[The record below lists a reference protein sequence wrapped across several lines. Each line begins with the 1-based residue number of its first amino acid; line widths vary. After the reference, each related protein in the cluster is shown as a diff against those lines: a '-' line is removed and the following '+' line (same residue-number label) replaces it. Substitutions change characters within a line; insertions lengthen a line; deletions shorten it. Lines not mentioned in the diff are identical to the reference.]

1 MPEPAAWRY
10 QKITKP
16 MFDLPTPHL
25 VLTGRILTMAG
36 EVIENGFA
44 WIGEV
49 KETIDDHSFLVR
61 DESNRDTIVSMF
73 DIRSVDM
80 AHVAQV

>member
-1 MPEPAAWRY
+1 MNDKVDY
-10 QKITKP
+10 NKKMIGQK
-16 MFDLPTPHL
+16 
-25 VLTGRILTMAG
+25 V
-36 EVIENGFA
+36 EVIENAFA

>member
-1 MPEPAAWRY
+1 MNDKVDY
-10 QKITKP
+10 NKKMIGQK
-16 MFDLPTPHL
+16 
-25 VLTGRILTMAG
+25 V
-36 EVIENGFA
+36 EVVEDGFA
-44 WIGEV
+44 WVGEV

-80 AHVAQV
+80 THVAQV

>member
-1 MPEPAAWRY
+1 MNDKVDY
-10 QKITKP
+10 NKKMIGQK
-16 MFDLPTPHL
+16 
-25 VLTGRILTMAG
+25 V

-49 KETIDDHSFLVR
+49 KDTIDDHSFLVR

>member
-1 MPEPAAWRY
+1 MNDKVDY
-10 QKITKP
+10 NKKMIGQK
-16 MFDLPTPHL
+16 
-25 VLTGRILTMAG
+25 V
-36 EVIENGFA
+36 EVIENGFV

-61 DESNRDTIVSMF
+61 NESNRDTIVRMF

>member
-1 MPEPAAWRY
+1 MSDSKLDY
-10 QKITKP
+10 NKKMIGQK
-16 MFDLPTPHL
+16 
-25 VLTGRILTMAG
+25 V

-61 DESNRDTIVSMF
+61 DESNRDIIVSMF

>member
-1 MPEPAAWRY
+1 MIDKVDY
-10 QKITKP
+10 NKKMIGQK
-16 MFDLPTPHL
+16 
-25 VLTGRILTMAG
+25 V

>member
-1 MPEPAAWRY
+1 MNDKVDY
-10 QKITKP
+10 NKKMIGQK
-16 MFDLPTPHL
+16 
-25 VLTGRILTMAG
+25 V

-44 WIGEV
+44 WTGEV

-61 DESNRDTIVSMF
+61 DQSNRDTIVSMF

>member
-1 MPEPAAWRY
+1 MSDSKLDY
-10 QKITKP
+10 NKKMIGQK
-16 MFDLPTPHL
+16 
-25 VLTGRILTMAG
+25 V
-36 EVIENGFA
+36 EVIEDGFA

-61 DESNRDTIVSMF
+61 NEFNRDSIVSMF